1 MYKCIVNDQLFLVLF
16 AMQLE
21 KQRELIITWGYSLEK
36 LILIV
41 SENI

>member
-21 KQRELIITWGYSLEK
+21 KQRQLLGS
-36 LILIV
+36 IV
-41 SENI
+41 